1 MQPDPDGP
9 MKRGNSVPP
18 LGTTSAKAPLP
29 VTANEFVE
37 HQLHERLR
45 TIETLFAAHALTF
58 SGPLLRGV
66 DDILRTRIEKR
77 CKQNPSSERLVVL
90 LTTGGGYLEP
100 VQRMVATLRKHY
112 QIVDFVIPN
121 YAYSAGTVFA
131 LSGDAI
137 YMDYYSRL
145 GPIDPQIETKG
156 KLVSALG
163 HVEKFNAL
171 MDRAQKGKIS
181 SAEVQLM
188 ISGFDQAE
196 LYYYEQQR
204 ELSITTL
211 KEWLV
216 KYKFKNWNQTETRKV
231 PVTTSMKEKRAT
243 EIGDQLNDTKKWH
256 SHGYGISMEVLKKDL
271 KLMIDDFGEKEDM
284 SLAIRSYHDL
294 LSDYM
299 AKLDIRGV
307 VHIPGDYRPF
317 M

>member
-1 MQPDPDGP
+1 M
-9 MKRGNSVPP
+9 PP